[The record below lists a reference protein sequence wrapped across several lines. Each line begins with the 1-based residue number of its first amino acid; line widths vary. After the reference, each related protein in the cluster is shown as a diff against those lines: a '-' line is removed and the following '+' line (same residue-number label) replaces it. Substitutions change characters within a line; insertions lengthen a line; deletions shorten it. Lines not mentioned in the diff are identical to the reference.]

1 MKILQFDSTGGAS
14 GDMTLAAL
22 FDLGVSPDLVRA
34 ELGKLDAGEYRIEVQ
49 PAEEN
54 GMHGT
59 RVHVHTD
66 EHDHHDHHGHH
77 AHRTFADIRAM
88 IERSGLADGAKKR
101 AQAVFLRLAE
111 AEAKVHRTGVDE
123 VRFHEVGA
131 VDSIVDIVGAC
142 IGLESLA
149 VSGVAVGPLPAGY
162 GTTRSAHGVLPIPA
176 PATVELLKGMPVVQ
190 TDEPFELVTPTG
202 AALLSTW
209 KTLDVPP
216 PGSRMLAVGYAF
228 GHRKLKARPNLLRA
242 SLLDAPD
249 PGVPECGCLVME
261 CNIDDMAPELVGAL
275 IPRLLDAG
283 ALDAFVT
290 PVQMKKQRP
299 GVLLTVLCRPASRDA
314 MLDVLFAES
323 TTFGVREYDVRRTE
337 LERRHVSV
345 DTPYGPVRIKIGSR
359 RGRDV
364 TRSPEYEDCRALAE
378 RCGVALR
385 CVYEAAV
392 RAASAVS
399 SPI

>member
-1 MKILQFDSTGGAS
+1 MRILQFDSTGGAS

-34 ELGKLDAGEYRIEVQ
+34 ELAKLDVGEYRIEVQ
-49 PAEEN
+49 PADQN

-59 RVHVHTD
+59 RVDVHTE
-66 EHDHHDHHGHH
+66 EHDHDHHGHH
-77 AHRTFADIRAM
+77 AHRAFSDIRRM
-88 IERSGLADGAKKR
+88 IESSGLAGGAKGR
-101 AQAVFLRLAE
+101 ALSVFQRLAE
-111 AEAKVHRTGVDE
+111 AEALVHRTAVDE

-142 IGLESLA
+142 VALESLGVA
-149 VSGVAVGPLPAGY
+149 GVAVGPLPAGY
-162 GTTRSAHGVLPIPA
+162 GTAHSAHGVLPIPA

-209 KTLDVPP
+209 KTLDAPP
-216 PGSRMLAVGYAF
+216 PGSRMLAVGYGF
-228 GHRKLKARPNLLRA
+228 GRRKLNSRPNLLRA
-242 SLLDAPD
+242 CLLDAPEAAAE
-249 PGVPECGCLVME
+249 GAGCLVME

-275 IPRLLDAG
+275 VPRLLDAG

-299 GVLLTVLCRPASRDA
+299 GVLLTVLCRPGSRA
-314 MLDVLFAES
+314 LVLDVLFAES

-337 LERRHVSV
+337 LDRRHVAV
-345 DTPYGPVRIKIGSR
+345 ATPYGSVRVKIGSR
-359 RGRDV
+359 GGRDV
-364 TRSPEYEDCRALAE
+364 TRSPEYEDCRALADQQ
-378 RCGVALR
+378 GVPLR
-385 CVYEAAV
+385 AVYEAA
-392 RAASAVS
+392 AAAAHGLR
-399 SPI
+399 